1 MITIDQ
7 QQKLLLNVARRLTKK
22 ITVYAIGGTA
32 MMFLGFK
39 EATLDIALVFENEKD
54 RAIFKEA
61 VKSLGYGGMDALKVY
76 GAKKNIPEM
85 FKLNDERFDL
95 FVIEVVDFIFSE
107 NMQKRAE
114 QIHQFE
120 TNLIL
125 KIANPHD
132 IILMKCATDRVKDK
146 DDARKIINSTK
157 INWDIVIDEAK
168 KQIELGKDRAA
179 FDLACF
185 LEDLKKMGVN
195 IPPETMEKL
204 FGLVERQIKEKKKSL
219 GKSHESVESVL

>member
-39 EATLDIALVFENEKD
+39 EATLDIDLVFENEKD
-54 RAIFKEA
+54 RETFKEA

-185 LEDLKKMGVN
+185 LEDLKKMMGVN

-204 FGLVERQIKEKKKSL
+204 FGLVERQVKEKKEKFRKRS
-219 GKSHESVESVL
+219 

>member
-1 MITIDQ
+1 MITIEQ
-7 QQKLLLNVARRLTKK
+7 QQKLLLNIARRLTKK

-39 EATLDIALVFENEKD
+39 EATLDIDLVFENEKD
-54 RAIFKEA
+54 REIFKEA
-61 VKSLGYGGMDALKVY
+61 VRSLGYLEMDALTVY
-76 GAKKNIPEM
+76 DVKRNIPEM
-85 FKLNDERFDL
+85 FKLDDERFDL
-95 FVIEVVDFIFSE
+95 FVIEVIDFMFSE

-132 IILMKCATDRVKDK
+132 IILMKCATDRIKDK
-146 DDARKIINSTK
+146 DDARKIINSIK
-157 INWDIVIDEAK
+157 INWEIVIDEAK
-168 KQIELGKDRAA
+168 KQIELGKYRAA

-185 LEDLKKMGVN
+185 LEDLQKMKVE
-195 IPPETMEKL
+195 IPREVLDKL
-204 FGLVERQIKEKKKSL
+204 FEIVEKQAKAKKSKL
-219 GKSHESVESVL
+219 

>member
-7 QQKLLLNVARRLTKK
+7 QQKLLLNISRRLTRK

-39 EATLDIALVFENEKD
+39 DATLDIDLVFESEKD
-54 RAIFKEA
+54 REVFKEA
-61 VKSLGYGGMDALKVY
+61 IKSLGYLEMDAIKVY
-76 GAKKNIPEM
+76 GAKRNTPEM

-95 FVIEVVDFIFSE
+95 FVVEVIDFIFSGD
-107 NMQKRAE
+107 MRKRAE

-120 TNLIL
+120 DNLIL

-132 IILMKCATDRVKDK
+132 IILMKCATDRIKDK
-146 DDARKIINSTK
+146 DDARKIINSIK
-157 INWDIVIDEAK
+157 INWDVIISEAK

-179 FDLACF
+179 FDLGYF
-185 LEDLKKMGVN
+185 LEDLKTKMNLN
-195 IPPETMEKL
+195 IPQEVLNKL
-204 FGLVERQIKEKKKSL
+204 FEIVEKQVKNKKLKRT
-219 GKSHESVESVL
+219 KK